1 MLDILQPLPCI
12 AASSIYGDVL
22 EAKKEVFEVWR
33 ASGLIRNYVIRI
45 KG

>member
-1 MLDILQPLPCI
+1 MLDILRPLPCI
-12 AASSIYGDVL
+12 AASSIHGDVQ
-22 EAKKEVFEVWR
+22 EVKKEVLEVWR